1 MYPLVLRR
9 PPALYS
15 RSCNRNKFPKRRSF
29 WLVPLIVLHR
39 FDPFL
44 KCVCVLS
51 RVKTDET
58 EEEKNDELQE
68 GGVRLN
74 EQVDTKTRLTVENEL
89 RSAEQF

>member
-1 MYPLVLRR
+1 
-9 PPALYS
+9 
-15 RSCNRNKFPKRRSF
+15 
-29 WLVPLIVLHR
+29 
-39 FDPFL
+39 
-44 KCVCVLS
+44 
-51 RVKTDET
+51 VKTDET